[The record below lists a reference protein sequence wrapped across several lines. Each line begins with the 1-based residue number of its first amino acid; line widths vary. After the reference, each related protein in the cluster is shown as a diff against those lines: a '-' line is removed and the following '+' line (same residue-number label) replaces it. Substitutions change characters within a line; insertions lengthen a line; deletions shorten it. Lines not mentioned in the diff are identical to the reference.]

1 MKKIAL
7 FLAALGLSFQTISA
21 EPLPLVTPGS
31 QASLPMLV
39 MSQAGKAHVYWLE
52 KDAAGV
58 SSLYLAPTKSDG
70 SFGEKQL
77 IHASANLSG
86 GRLAKPIVMQK
97 KSGEWVAIFSYRHV
111 VEEAPAPGKRPA
123 RGNSLMFTSSQDQ
136 GKTWSAIQPVHK
148 ENKPNV
154 VRGFF
159 DATLLPT
166 DEVAVAWLNDIEGK
180 AHERDLRLVTTKQG
194 KFQTEQVVD
203 DFTCDCCP
211 VRLQVNTAGDFSI
224 YYRENENNI
233 RDIVRITSKDGGKS
247 FGKAEKVYVDQ
258 WEVKGCPHSGPT
270 SATWGK
276 EALVS
281 WFSGTP
287 TEPGL
292 RLTTH
297 SGQKLDVITGKGAK
311 SPFILTKKGQGLIV
325 WEESQVV
332 NGQDQF
338 VIGYKRIDA
347 QGKVSDPVFI
357 QTAGSANNPT
367 AAWTARGVVIAFE
380 EKVGD
385 QPSTIQIEKIVL

>member
-1 MKKIAL
+1 M
-7 FLAALGLSFQTISA
+7 LAAVCMGSWASAA
-21 EPLPLVTPGS
+21 EPLPLVSPGVT
-31 QASLPMLV
+31 ASLPMMV
-39 MSQAGKAHVYWLE
+39 TSQSGKAFVYWLE

-58 SSLYLAPTKSDG
+58 SALYLASQDKG
-70 SFGEKQL
+70 QFGEKHL

-86 GRLAKPIVMQK
+86 GRLAKPIVLQK

-111 VEEAPAPGKRPA
+111 TEETPAPGKRPA
-123 RGNSLMFTSSQDQ
+123 RGNSLMFTTSKDQ

-159 DATLLPT
+159 DATLLAN

-180 AHERDLRLVTTKQG
+180 AHERDLRLVVTKQG
-194 KFQTEQVVD
+194 SFQPERVVD

-211 VRLQVNTAGDFSI
+211 VRLQVNAAGDFSI

-247 FGKAEKVYVDQ
+247 FGKAEKVYADQ

-270 SATWGK
+270 SAKWEK

-287 TEPGL
+287 NEPGL

-297 SGQKLDVITGKGAK
+297 SGKKLDVITGKGAK
-311 SPFILTKKGQGLIV
+311 SPFILTKKGQGILV

-338 VIGYKRIDA
+338 VIGYKKIDA
-347 QGKVSDPVFI
+347 QGRVSAPTFI
-357 QTAGSANNPT
+357 TSQGSATNPT
-367 AAWTARGVVIAFE
+367 AAWSDQGVVIAFE

-385 QPSTIQIEKIVL
+385 QPSTVQIEKIIL